1 MCNFGEVHPIICFC
15 LIPLDPWSSV
25 PIKLFFVEEAADDA
39 EQDSKPEDTADDDN
53 TVAVEIKH
61 SEKEKDNTEP
71 TSDSIAT
78 EKGNFIAYRKFILQL
93 C

>member
-1 MCNFGEVHPIICFC
+1 M
-15 LIPLDPWSSV
+15 

-39 EQDSKPEDTADDDN
+39 EQDSKPEETTDTADDDN